1 MITIILEPVSDGS
14 TLRYVPHN
22 MSNQRMNWRK
32 KNEWNKAWKA
42 EVSYQIMENK
52 LKRDKKEFADV
63 HIVFFTIRKMDKD
76 GAYNAAKPVVDGLV
90 EAELIEDDSE
100 EHIDLKVSQIKVGK
114 VKEQKVIIHILG

>member
-22 MSNQRMNWRK
+22 MSNRRMHWRT

-42 EVSYQIMENK
+42 EVGYQVMEHK

-63 HIVFFTIRKMDKD
+63 HIVFFTIRKMDRD
-76 GAYNAAKPVVDGLV
+76 GAYNAAKPVLDGLV

-114 VKEQKVIIHILG
+114 VKEQKVIIHISD